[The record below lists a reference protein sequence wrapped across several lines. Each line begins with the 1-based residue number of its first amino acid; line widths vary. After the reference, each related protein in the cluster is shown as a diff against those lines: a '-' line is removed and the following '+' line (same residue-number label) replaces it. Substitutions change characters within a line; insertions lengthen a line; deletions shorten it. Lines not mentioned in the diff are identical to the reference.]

1 MMTLALGLADGAGLE
16 MQADSTLI
24 AIIRSEQL
32 VRDEAVDRSLCR
44 VSYGACYTTHTSVTE
59 HVEFPWATYRL
70 VGTLI
75 RKAGFHAWPERRKPT
90 T

>member
-1 MMTLALGLADGAGLE
+1 MMTLALGLADGADLE
-16 MQADSTLI
+16 KQASSPFI
-24 AIIRSEQL
+24 AVIGCEQL
-32 VRDEAVDRSLCR
+32 VLDEAVDRSLCR

-70 VGTLI
+70 AGTLI
-75 RKAGFHAWPERRKPT
+75 HKAGFHAWPERRKPT

>member
-59 HVEFPWATYRL
+59 HVATYRL
-70 VGTLI
+70 AGTLI